1 MESPVNLQDMPIV
14 VDVGIYPLYD
24 YLTSEIIFTTGLLQQ
39 ISNIMTPV
47 FSNNGQKDDGTMD

>member
-1 MESPVNLQDMPIV
+1 LQDMPIV